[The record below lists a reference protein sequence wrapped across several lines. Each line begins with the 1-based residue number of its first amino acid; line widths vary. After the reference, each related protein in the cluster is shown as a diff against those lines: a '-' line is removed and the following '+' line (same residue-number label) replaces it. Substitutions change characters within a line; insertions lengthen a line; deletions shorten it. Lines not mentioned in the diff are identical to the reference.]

1 MQCMFVK
8 YLALVRRNIMCM
20 LKEGAW
26 RTLSDIYA
34 AYLACFQAYAPV
46 PHAIERVPEILT
58 RL

>member
-1 MQCMFVK
+1 
-8 YLALVRRNIMCM
+8 MCM
-20 LKEGAW
+20 SEGAW
-26 RTLSDIYA
+26 RALSDMKPIYA